1 MSALAVAVFFLS
13 SLVSVL
19 VVFVAV
25 VLSSFLL
32 ESTFSCCFLLVSAF
46 AVAVVVLV
54 LSSVLLVSALAVA
67 VFVLSS
73 LVSVL
78 VVFVAVVLS
87 SFLLVSALAFSF
99 LLALVLSTG
108 LSYSLPES
116 ALGIYIGPSTLCD
129 K

>member
-1 MSALAVAVFFLS
+1 MSALAVAVFVLS

-19 VVFVAV
+19 VVFLAV

-46 AVAVVVLV
+46 AVAVFV

-73 LVSVL
+73 LASVL

>member
-54 LSSVLLVSALAVA
+54 LSSVL
-67 VFVLSS
+67 
-73 LVSVL
+73 

-99 LLALVLSTG
+99 SLALVLSTG

-129 K
+129 R